1 MLNLTMTDGAPSIYL
16 AALVILLATAAWFI
30 VREVLRS
37 RREEMSLSR
46 LQNTV
51 NDGKATAI
59 DRYELGTL
67 LLRKKLYS
75 QAMAQFLKAS
85 KSDDLGEGELAAL
98 VYNALG
104 YCYAA
109 QEQYDLA
116 IRQYK
121 EALKQEAGYV
131 TALNNL
137 GFAYERKQLIG
148 PALEAYDQALIYD
161 VDNTIAKKRSDLLR
175 KQLSPST

>member
-1 MLNLTMTDGAPSIYL
+1 MSDGAPSIYL
-16 AALVILLATAAWFI
+16 GALVILLAAAAWFI

-37 RREEMSLSR
+37 RREEMALSR

-51 NDGKATAI
+51 NGGSATAV
-59 DRYELGTL
+59 DYYELGTL

-75 QAMAQFLKAS
+75 QALAQFLKAS
-85 KSDDLGEGELAAL
+85 KAKDLGEGELPAL

-116 IRQYK
+116 IRQYR
-121 EALKQEAGYV
+121 EALKQAPNYV
-131 TALNNL
+131 TALNNI
-137 GFAYERKQLIG
+137 GFAYERKQQIRQ
-148 PALEAYDQALIYD
+148 ALESYEQALQYD
-161 VDNTIAKKRSDLLR
+161 SSNSIAQKRSDLLR
-175 KQLSPST
+175 KQLTPTP